1 MISLNMTTVRY
12 YVYVMPEQKS
22 SKHLFHAPSSG
33 LGGRG
38 RGRRATPLEVLHVG
52 HEDLLPHALAERLE
66 VEVALVPAQDLDDL
80 GHVAG
85 GLVPG
90 EGEALVGDLLALD
103 EQLLEGELGRGGL
116 VLEELVE
123 LLLALAVRAGVL
135 GVARVVLDEL
145 LDLFEA

>member
-1 MISLNMTTVRY
+1 
-12 YVYVMPEQKS
+12 MP
-22 SKHLFHAPSSG
+22 
-33 LGGRG
+33 GGF
-38 RGRRATPLEVLHVG
+38 
-52 HEDLLPHALAERLE
+52 
-66 VEVALVPAQDLDDL
+66 VA
-80 GHVAG
+80 
-85 GLVPG
+85 G

-145 LDLFEA
+145 LDVLEAGVEGDLLALGEQLAVVLLLLDDQRVNVIVEEPLALALVKVLRALVVPGR